1 MVYLK
6 SRAKYEILKT
16 PDHISP
22 IYLQSVIHLKQYV
35 ELSTSRVCR
44 DKFAT
49 FTFFLEKIHLLIRIR
64 VRHGVGFLGL
74 ARFHLHRLHLGDLSV
89 SSGLHGS
96 CGEVKRL
103 EDDV

>member
-22 IYLQSVIHLKQYV
+22 IYLQEFISNNMLNSQLLH
-35 ELSTSRVCR
+35 

-49 FTFFLEKIHLLIRIR
+49 FTFFLEKIYLLIRIR

-96 CGEVKRL
+96 YGEVKRL